1 MGQLHFSELA
11 PARGNAKKE
20 NLSWIETLE
29 LDCVKKACAILG
41 DWGPDEEGGNDVS
54 AAVFSSLSLSPS
66 LADRHTHR
74 QKIVHDSSR

>member
-41 DWGPDEEGGNDVS
+41 RLG
-54 AAVFSSLSLSPS
+54 
-66 LADRHTHR
+66 T
-74 QKIVHDSSR
+74 